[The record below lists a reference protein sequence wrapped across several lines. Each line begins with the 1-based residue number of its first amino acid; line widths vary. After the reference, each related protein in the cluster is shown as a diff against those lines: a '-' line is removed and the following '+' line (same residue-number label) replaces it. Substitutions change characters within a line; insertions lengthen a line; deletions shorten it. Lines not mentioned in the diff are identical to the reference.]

1 MLKMILI
8 FHIQLC
14 LKMDFP
20 YELIVSVVLAPPGVR
35 SFVLELSSWFCCQ
48 GDRSNKLKRAPSWR
62 KKFRTKDYTSGRGK
76 EGKLLLGAADDSAEN
91 DLSISAPSSSVA
103 SSSADATWLWA
114 DS

>member
-1 MLKMILI
+1 
-8 FHIQLC
+8 
-14 LKMDFP
+14 MDFP
-20 YELIVSVVLAPPGVR
+20 YELIVSVALAPSGVI
-35 SFVLELSSWFCCQ
+35 SFAPELSSLFCCQ

-62 KKFRTKDYTSGRGK
+62 KKFRTKDYAPSRGR

-91 DLSISAPSSSVA
+91 DLSTSAPSTSMA